1 LLCIGAEFDHYLPPM
16 CGLAGYVDFQKS
28 PPPADLRR
36 MEQSLAHRG
45 PDEGNV
51 WSDEQCGL
59 AHRRLRVID
68 LSPRAAQPMH
78 DESGRF
84 VVVFNGEIYNFQTLR
99 AELAALGRTFRS
111 QSDTEI
117 LIHGYAVW
125 GDQLF
130 ARLAG
135 MFALAIW
142 DRHERCLVF
151 ARDAFGKKPFFFFA
165 SGSTMIFGS
174 ELVVF
179 RQLAA
184 VSLSISPE
192 AFREY
197 VEFGYVASP
206 RTIFHEIQQLPPGHH
221 GRWDA
226 NGLRLQRHFSIPTR
240 PPAEPADA
248 SVAGAASALENGLR
262 QAVAARL
269 VSDVPL
275 GCFLSGG
282 VDSSLVAALAQ
293 QATPGRLKTYTVGF
307 TGSARSEADAAAAIA
322 RHLGTEHHEIAVDGA
337 SLISDFADILGRATE
352 PLGDDSFLPSYVISR
367 ETKREVTVAL
377 SGDGGDE
384 LFCGYDKY
392 RQFAAARK
400 LQAQLPQPALAL
412 ARFLAR
418 LPVND
423 RLKKSAD
430 AVATGSAPELARW
443 LSSLWKSDE
452 LAPLLTAHD
461 APAAPDFFDEA
472 WSRFREFPDIERFM
486 LTDMET
492 YLVGDILTKV
502 DRASMAVGLE
512 VRSPFMDQR
521 FFLETLAFRCRAQP
535 GGGKEILRQM
545 LAKHVPRPLFDRPKQ
560 GFGMPIEDWYRG
572 PLRPLL
578 LEYTSAARTAQRG
591 LLHPAAL
598 QRTVDAHLSGRRNFA
613 RKLHAVVAFEV
624 WADRFFA

>member
-1 LLCIGAEFDHYLPPM
+1 
-16 CGLAGYVDFQKS
+16 
-28 PPPADLRR
+28 

-51 WSDEQCGL
+51 WSDEHCGL

-78 DESGRF
+78 DESGDL
-84 VVVFNGEIYNFQTLR
+84 VVVFNGEIFNFQSLR
-99 AELAALGRTFRS
+99 AELEGLGRLFRS

-117 LIHGYAVW
+117 LLHGYAVW
-125 GDQLF
+125 GDRLF
-130 ARLAG
+130 ARLNG

-142 DRHERCLVF
+142 DRRARCLVF
-151 ARDAFGKKPFFFFA
+151 ARDGFGKKPFFFFA

-184 VSLSISPE
+184 VSLSISPA

-206 RTIFHEIQQLPPGHH
+206 RTIFREIQQLPPGHF
-221 GRWDA
+221 GRWDET
-226 NGLRLQRHFSIPTR
+226 GLRLQRYFSLPTQ

-248 SVAGAASALENGLR
+248 TVAGAAVVLEKGLR
-262 QAVAARL
+262 QAVEARL

-293 QATPGRLKTYTVGF
+293 QASPGRLKTYTVGF

-337 SLISDFADILGRATE
+337 SLLDDFAGILGRATE

-400 LQAQLPQPALAL
+400 LQARLPQPALAML
-412 ARFLAR
+412 RLLTR
-418 LPVND
+418 LPVSD
-423 RLKKSAD
+423 RLKKSAE
-430 AVATGSAPELARW
+430 AVATGSPPELARW
-443 LSSLWKSDE
+443 LSTLWKKAE
-452 LAPLLTAHD
+452 LAPLFAAQD
-461 APAAPDFFDEA
+461 RPAAPDFFDEA
-472 WSRFREFPDIERFM
+472 WSRYREFSEVERFM
-486 LTDMET
+486 LTDLET
-492 YLVGDILTKV
+492 YLVGDILMKV

-512 VRSPFMDQR
+512 VRSPFLDER

-535 GGGKEILRQM
+535 GGGKMILRQI
-545 LAKHVPRPLFDRPKQ
+545 LEKHVPKALFDRPKQ

-572 PLRPLL
+572 PLRALL
-578 LEYTSAARTAQRG
+578 LEYTSTERTAKRG
-591 LLHPAAL
+591 LLNPAAL

-613 RKLHAVVAFEV
+613 RKLHAIVAFEI
-624 WADRFFA
+624 WADRFL

>member
-1 LLCIGAEFDHYLPPM
+1 M

-45 PDEGNV
+45 PDEGSV
-51 WSDEQCGL
+51 WADDHCGL

-68 LSPRAAQPMH
+68 LSPRGSQPMH
-78 DESGRF
+78 DASGDL
-84 VVVFNGEIYNFQTLR
+84 VVVFNGEIFNFQTLR
-99 AELAALGRTFRS
+99 AELEALGRVFQS

-117 LIHGYAVW
+117 LLHGYAVW
-125 GDQLF
+125 GDKMF
-130 ARLAG
+130 ARLNG

-142 DRHERCLVF
+142 DRRARSLVF
-151 ARDAFGKKPFFFFA
+151 ARDAFGKKPFFIFA

-184 VSLSISPE
+184 VSLTISPA

-206 RTIFHEIQQLPPGHH
+206 RTIFREIQQLPSGHF
-221 GRWDA
+221 GRFDE
-226 NGLRLQRHFSIPTR
+226 NGLRLQRYFSLPTR
-240 PPAEPADA
+240 PPADPADGT
-248 SVAGAASALENGLR
+248 VAGAAGVLEKALR

-307 TGSARSEADAAAAIA
+307 TDSARSEADAAAAIA

-337 SLISDFADILGRATE
+337 SLIADFADILGRATE

-400 LQAQLPQPALAL
+400 LQSQLPQPALAL
-412 ARFLAR
+412 LRLLAR
-418 LPVND
+418 LPVSD
-423 RLKKSAD
+423 RLKKSAE
-430 AVATGSAPELARW
+430 AVASGSPPELARW
-443 LSSLWKSDE
+443 LSTLWKKAE
-452 LAPLLTAHD
+452 LAPLLTA
-461 APAAPDFFDEA
+461 PEVTSSPDFFDDA
-472 WSRFREFPDIERFM
+472 WNRYGAFPEVERFM

-492 YLVGDILTKV
+492 YLVGDIFTKV

-512 VRSPFMDQR
+512 VRSPFLDER
-521 FFLETLAFRCRAQP
+521 FFLETLTFRTRAQS
-535 GGGKEILRQM
+535 GGGKEILRQI
-545 LAKHVPRPLFDRPKQ
+545 LEKHVPKVLFDRPKQ
-560 GFGMPIEDWYRG
+560 GFGMPIDEWYRG
-572 PLRPLL
+572 PLRALL
-578 LEYTSAARTAQRG
+578 LEYTNPARTARRG
-591 LLHPAAL
+591 LLNPAAL
-598 QRTVDAHLSGRRNFA
+598 QRTVDAHLTGRRNFA
-613 RKLHAVVAFEV
+613 RKLHAIVAFEV
-624 WADRFFA
+624 WADCYL